1 MKSLS
6 RLKGKEF
13 LVDRFACQQV
23 FEGIYFLLGVEA
35 IFNVDDNLCM
45 IFADVNLRNGRGM
58 TVLHVAAWRM
68 EPQALGN
75 LIAKGARLKEYTPD
89 NQRALDICKRLVKK
103 SQCKGD
109 EYQKD
114 NLCIE
119 ILKEAENNV
128 ATKIPSSAVAMM
140 ALPSTE
146 ENLMSTL
153 LYLENRGILSPMCH
167 ILPCVLFSSIHA
179 DHYCTGQFSSSHA
192 LEARPVYCLILF
204 FLVCCLQCH

>member
-1 MKSLS
+1 MSLLLTDLFASRFMKEYIFYQAW
-6 RLKGKEF
+6 K
-13 LVDRFACQQV
+13 
-23 FEGIYFLLGVEA
+23 YFSMWNLC
-35 IFNVDDNLCM
+35 NDNLCM

-75 LIAKGARLKEYTPD
+75 LIAKGARLQEYTPD

-103 SQCKGD
+103 SQIKGD
-109 EYQKD
+109 ACQKD
-114 NLCIE
+114 SLCIE
-119 ILKEAENNV
+119 ILEEAENNV

-153 LYLENRGILSPMCH
+153 LYLENRGILSPMCVV
-167 ILPCVLFSSIHA
+167 LPCVLFFSIHA

-192 LEARPVYCLILF
+192 
-204 FLVCCLQCH
+204 

>member
-1 MKSLS
+1 MS
-6 RLKGKEF
+6 
-13 LVDRFACQQV
+13 
-23 FEGIYFLLGVEA
+23 FLLTDLFASRFLKEY
-35 IFNVDDNLCM
+35 IFYQAWKYFSMWNDNLCM

-75 LIAKGARLKEYTPD
+75 LIAKGARLQEYTPD

-103 SQCKGD
+103 SQIKGD
-109 EYQKD
+109 AGQKD
-114 NLCIE
+114 SLCIE
-119 ILKEAENNV
+119 ILEEAENNV

-153 LYLENRGILSPMCH
+153 LYLENRGILLPMCVV
-167 ILPCVLFSSIHA
+167 LPCVLFFSIHA

-192 LEARPVYCLILF
+192 
-204 FLVCCLQCH
+204 

>member
-1 MKSLS
+1 MWK
-6 RLKGKEF
+6 
-13 LVDRFACQQV
+13 
-23 FEGIYFLLGVEA
+23 
-35 IFNVDDNLCM
+35 DNLCM

-89 NQRALDICKRLVKK
+89 NQRALDICRRLVKK
-103 SQCKGD
+103 SQSKGD
-109 EYQKD
+109 EFQKD

-153 LYLENRGILSPMCH
+153 LYLENRGLYH
-167 ILPCVLFSSIHA
+167 LCV
-179 DHYCTGQFSSSHA
+179 T
-192 LEARPVYCLILF
+192 F
-204 FLVCCLQCH
+204 FHVCCFLQSMQTIIVLASSVPLTHMKLALCIA